1 MTLSIFGGVCVAAK
15 FLMYFGYKTQKAI
28 TRSERTTLNEFVN
41 PSFEKSLLREIKAE
55 QIRSKKNEED
65 AAISKIAQNLL
76 ARRTSVLPVVAEK
89 QPNQNNHRMKNISEI
104 NEEYEKMDKTKF

>member
-1 MTLSIFGGVCVAAK
+1 
-15 FLMYFGYKTQKAI
+15 MYFGYKTQKAI

-76 ARRTSVLPVVAEK
+76 ARRTSVLPVVAES
-89 QPNQNNHRMKNISEI
+89 QPNQNNRRMKNIAEI
-104 NEEYEKMDKTKF
+104 NEEYEEMDKTKF